1 MKSGGLCV
9 PHGAHEYLYLCE
21 PISPEE
27 MDGEYL
33 EAGGRR
39 QNLRHELRGNGL
51 VMEEMQN

>member
-1 MKSGGLCV
+1 MS
-9 PHGAHEYLYLCE
+9 HGAHEYLYLCE
-21 PISPEE
+21 PISREE

-39 QNLRHELRGNGL
+39 QSLRHELRGNGL